1 MNLYD
6 IDKQLENVTS
16 RLITHEDMAFLR
28 SLPDF
33 DKIRKARPFDS
44 YFADSGYSVIDISD
58 TEKLFE
64 LGEVF
69 PVTANDRYV
78 YTNGTSV
85 CVMIY
90 LGDGICQIFFCSEDL
105 RDKLEY
111 IKLVYSCL
119 LTCFGFSLKN
129 RIYDHVYSAGYIMPR
144 SFIED
149 DTLDY

>member
-16 RLITHEDMAFLR
+16 RRITHEDMAFLR

-33 DKIRKARPFDS
+33 DKIEKAYAFID
-44 YFADSGYSVIDISD
+44 YFVDLGYCVIDISD

-64 LGEVF
+64 LGDFF

-85 CVMIY
+85 CVMID
-90 LGDGICQIFFCSEDL
+90 LGSVCQIFFCSEDL

-119 LTCFGFSLKN
+119 LACFGFDLEN
-129 RIYDHVYSAGYIMPR
+129 RIYDHVYSAGYIP
-144 SFIED
+144 S
-149 DTLDY
+149 

>member
-33 DKIRKARPFDS
+33 DKIEEAHPFTS
-44 YFADSGYSVIDISD
+44 YFADSGYSVIDISE
-58 TEKLFE
+58 TEKLFA
-64 LGEVF
+64 LGDVC
-69 PVTANDRYV
+69 PVTAFDRYV

-85 CVMIY
+85 CVMID
-90 LGDGICQIFFCSEDL
+90 GDICQIFFCSENL

-119 LTCFGFSLKN
+119 LTCFGFDLEK
-129 RIYDHVYSAGYIMPR
+129 RIYDHVYSADYIMPR
-144 SFIED
+144 GFIED
-149 DTLDY
+149 DTLDF

>member
-33 DKIRKARPFDS
+33 DKIEEAHPFTS
-44 YFADSGYSVIDISD
+44 YFADSGYSVIDISE
-58 TEKLFE
+58 TEKLFA
-64 LGEVF
+64 LGDVC
-69 PVTANDRYV
+69 PVTAFERYV

-85 CVMIY
+85 CVIIDGEIY
-90 LGDGICQIFFCSEDL
+90 KIFFCSEDL
-105 RDKLEY
+105 RGKLEY
-111 IKLVYSCL
+111 VKLVCICL
-119 LTCFGFSLKN
+119 LTCFDSSLKT
-129 RIYDHVYSAGYIMPR
+129 RIYDHVYSAGRIFDQ
-144 SFIED
+144 FIED